1 MLGNNR
7 IYAEFTLIFTLRA
20 ICPDQKLFAESSSS
34 RQTGVTSRDAVFG
47 VVVRYPLFAAEISR
61 LDAQKIILVA
71 VWRHAK
77 ILVSADSIVFGCN
90 AISRKNQARCEPKR
104 RPSQTE
110 PMRKLVLT
118 RIVRLQRAYQALR
131 AVSNRYIW
139 VSLAI
144 LAVKPMP
151 QLLVAV
157 FLIVRETISVLRSR
171 SLQSLTQTLLRIEI
185 AAPKFNQNTP
195 ASS

>member
-1 MLGNNR
+1 MR
-7 IYAEFTLIFTLRA
+7 E
-20 ICPDQKLFAESSSS
+20 
-34 RQTGVTSRDAVFG
+34 
-47 VVVRYPLFAAEISR
+47 
-61 LDAQKIILVA
+61 KIILVA

-77 ILVSADSIVFGCN
+77 ILVSADLVAMQLAAKIKPAASQNVG
-90 AISRKNQARCEPKR
+90 RR
-104 RPSQTE
+104 RPSPCE
-110 PMRKLVLT
+110 T
-118 RIVRLQRAYQALR
+118 RPRPHRPATARIPSPPSCLKPLYLGVK
-131 AVSNRYIW
+131 
-139 VSLAI
+139 LAI
-144 LAVKPMP
+144 LAVKPIP

>member
-1 MLGNNR
+1 
-7 IYAEFTLIFTLRA
+7 
-20 ICPDQKLFAESSSS
+20 
-34 RQTGVTSRDAVFG
+34 
-47 VVVRYPLFAAEISR
+47 
-61 LDAQKIILVA
+61 
-71 VWRHAK
+71 
-77 ILVSADSIVFGCN
+77 
-90 AISRKNQARCEPKR
+90 
-104 RPSQTE
+104 
-110 PMRKLVLT
+110 MRKLVLT